1 MTRDDDRQTLAE
13 QAARHAENIEDWEPG
28 EDTRTFFE
36 DFGATDFGA
45 EIDGDGTIRDAW
57 IVIQPSSPRV
67 EFSPHLSDRE
77 WWGTLTAYDN
87 GNKHRTHVNDCV
99 GMDWAAEEV
108 RSNFRH
114 VDGVEL

>member
-13 QAARHAENIEDWEPG
+13 QAARHAENIEDWEPD

-36 DFGATDFGA
+36 DFGATNYGA

-57 IVIQPSSPRV
+57 IVINNSSPRV
-67 EFSPHLSDRE
+67 EFSPDLSNRCR
-77 WWGTLTAYDN
+77 WGTLTAYAD
-87 GNKHRTHVNDCV
+87 GNKHRTHVTPCE

-108 RSNFRH
+108 RTQFRH
-114 VDGVEL
+114 AGEVEL

>member
-1 MTRDDDRQTLAE
+1 MTRDDDRQTLAK
-13 QAARHAENIEDWEPG
+13 QAARHAENIEDWEPDEG
-28 EDTRTFFE
+28 TRTFAE

-45 EIDGDGTIRDAW
+45 EIGGDGTIRDAW
-57 IVIQPSSPRV
+57 IVTQPGSPRV
-67 EFSPHLSDRE
+67 EFSPDLSDRE
-77 WWGTLTAYDN
+77 RWGTLTAYAD
-87 GNKHRTHVNDCV
+87 GNKHRTHVNDCE